1 MNRAT
6 IKQIGKDNVRKQ
18 WGELLLALVLVE
30 AAGTVAALLTLGIGS
45 LIVTGPLD
53 FGVTYLYYMQTQGEQ
68 PGQKMLLEGF
78 KKKFGDSFLAGL
90 LLGLIGAIP
99 AVIGIITGLVSLV
112 RTINRLRYG
121 FYYGGYYD
129 SYGGYG
135 GGFSFGTLLLSL
147 LEIALLVVCV
157 YVLYAICMSI
167 YILVREQDKTAV
179 GAIKKSWAMTKGQ
192 KGRLFVFDLSFIG
205 WGILCCLTFGIL
217 LIWVA
222 PYYRSAKTVLFN
234 DIYDNSHVSDNP
246 DFSFRNEFND
256 LKGMVSKPGEQTTA
270 PVQPEQPVQP
280 QQPEPQQVQPEQPQQ
295 PQQPQ
300 VPRVKYCKHCGAELP
315 VDLAFCTKCG
325 APQ

>member
-45 LIVTGPLD
+45 LIVSGPLD

-90 LLGLIGAIP
+90 LLA
-99 AVIGIITGLVSLV
+99 SLV

-121 FYYGGYYD
+121 FYYGYYD

-295 PQQPQ
+295 PQ